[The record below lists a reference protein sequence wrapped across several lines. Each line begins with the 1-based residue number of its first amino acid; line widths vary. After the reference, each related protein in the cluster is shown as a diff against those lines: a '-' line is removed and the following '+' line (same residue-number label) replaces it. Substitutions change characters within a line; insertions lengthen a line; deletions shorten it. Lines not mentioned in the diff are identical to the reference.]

1 MAHDLSYLQFSI
13 LIRAAKLYFN
23 AKEAASQLE
32 LSQESYTSLVEIRNL
47 VRERYEKGL
56 RSSLDF
62 RLAETSVATSIVSIE
77 NRVTNKRYGKIVAST
92 KRYKVHDDSNEC
104 GVGDIVLISETRPLS
119 KTKRWEL
126 KEVKQKSLKLAKQV
140 TGE

>member
-1 MAHDLSYLQFSI
+1 MPI
-13 LIRAAKLYFN
+13 
-23 AKEAASQLE
+23 KE
-32 LSQESYTSLVEIRNL
+32 
-47 VRERYEKGL
+47 
-56 RSSLDF
+56 
-62 RLAETSVATSIVSIE
+62 RLGVVVSDKMDKTIIVSIE

-126 KEVKQKSLKLAKQV
+126 KEVKPKSLKLAKQV

>member
-1 MAHDLSYLQFSI
+1 MPI
-13 LIRAAKLYFN
+13 
-23 AKEAASQLE
+23 KE
-32 LSQESYTSLVEIRNL
+32 
-47 VRERYEKGL
+47 
-56 RSSLDF
+56 
-62 RLAETSVATSIVSIE
+62 RLGVVVSDKMDKTIVVSIE
-77 NRVTNKRYGKIVAST
+77 SRLTNKRYGKIVAST